1 MRKTMKIFLIIAAI
15 GLIAVGLFGTPYYSF
30 EKNLAEK
37 ISAQDLNGAKSAV
50 ENWEK
55 SKAYWLLKNIP
66 ALKQNLAFE
75 KGWIAAQ
82 IGDYE
87 EAVKEFKKIN
97 SHPSL
102 KLKAAYN
109 ATTLSLLRGRESLE
123 KLAEEYIKVLTED
136 SDDFQT
142 KVNLEIIRILQN
154 QQKQQMSGQGQGK
167 SGQKKSKIKQFQMKD
182 KNGEGTESPKDK
194 NPRY

>member
-1 MRKTMKIFLIIAAI
+1 MRKTMRIFLIIAAI
-15 GLIAVGLFGTPYYSF
+15 GLIAAGLFGTPYYSF

-55 SKAYWLLKNIP
+55 SKTYWLLKNIP
-66 ALKQNLAFE
+66 SVKQKLAFE

-82 IGDYE
+82 TDNYE
-87 EAVKEFKKIN
+87 EAINEFKKAN
-97 SHPSL
+97 GHPSL
-102 KLKAAYN
+102 KLKAIYN
-109 ATTLSLLRGRESLE
+109 AATLSLLRGRESWE
-123 KLAEEYIKVLTED
+123 KVAEEYIKVLTEN

-142 KVNLEIIRILQN
+142 KVNLEMIRRAQN
-154 QQKQQMSGQGQGK
+154 QQKQQMSGQGNGK

-182 KNGEGTESPKDK
+182 KNGEGAESPKDK
-194 NPRY
+194 NHRY